1 MQSLHLTGQIT
12 CRNVQSLEQD
22 YCRILVVYDRQTNG
36 ILPSASAILADYDQQ
51 GAVSTGVYSGVNPDY
66 RERFLI
72 LADIRLTMPGT
83 SNVSPGTAVTNG
95 IDPLTTTFNINR
107 FIRLR
112 NLLRSIKLPTTLAS
126 LMISL
131 LELSM

>member
-1 MQSLHLTGQIT
+1 M
-12 CRNVQSLEQD
+12 
-22 YCRILVVYDRQTNG
+22 TNKV
-36 ILPSASAILADYDQQ
+36 LFQP
-51 GAVSTGVYSGVNPDY
+51 VYSGVNPDY

-112 NLLRSIKLPTTLAS
+112 NLATQYQATHNPSIIDDISTGALYVMTMGSQAAIVAPWEYNAKWRLRYRDT
-126 LMISL
+126 
-131 LELSM
+131 